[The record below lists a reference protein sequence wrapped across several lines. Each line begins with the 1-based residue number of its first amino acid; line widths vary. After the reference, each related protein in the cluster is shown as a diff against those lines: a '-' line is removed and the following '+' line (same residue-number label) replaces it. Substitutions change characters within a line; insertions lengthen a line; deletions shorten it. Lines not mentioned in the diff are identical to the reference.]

1 MRPLFLL
8 SLFAPAFALASAEGV
23 NPKATDLFEI
33 GGIPVSNSILTT
45 WILAVLIIIAV
56 RVLVGTPKIIP
67 NKGQAL
73 VENVASGLR
82 DALEPIVGKKMIGKT
97 FPVLCGF
104 FVFILLMNWSGLLPG
119 VGTLKYAPKI
129 QDSTFI
135 VAAGPARDEAVKLIK
150 AKHGEVIEQV
160 IDAKNSDSA
169 QSKQAAK
176 QQVRI
181 ADFGVG
187 FDEHS
192 KEVPAKNLLTKA
204 QFAELQKNDTDG
216 VINKHPGYTLDAI
229 RPANSDLNTTLALSI
244 LSFLAWTYFVLRYA
258 GLKALVFDLFGNK
271 ADKRELSMLM
281 WLMQGFIFLGVG
293 VIEVLSIA
301 SRLISLPF
309 RLYGNVFGGENLI
322 HTLGGIAPYV
332 VPAVA
337 GMLEVLVGLIQA
349 FVFTLLSA
357 VYIGLI
363 CNHDAGHDDEHAH

>member
-1 MRPLFLL
+1 MRPLFHLCLL
-8 SLFAPAFALASAEGV
+8 TPTLVFAAEDGV
-23 NPKATDLFEI
+23 KKTATDLFEI
-33 GGIPVSNSILTT
+33 GGIPISNSILTT
-45 WILAVLIIIAV
+45 WIIATLIIVAV
-56 RVLVGTPKIIP
+56 RLLVGTPKIIP

-119 VGTLKYAPKI
+119 VGTIKYLTA
-129 QDSTFI
+129 
-135 VAAGPARDEAVKLIK
+135 E
-150 AKHGEVIEQV
+150 HGWQ
-160 IDAKNSDSA
+160 
-169 QSKQAAK
+169 
-176 QQVRI
+176 
-181 ADFGVG
+181 
-187 FDEHS
+187 
-192 KEVPAKNLLTKA
+192 
-204 QFAELQKNDTDG
+204 
-216 VINKHPGYTLDAI
+216 DAI

-258 GLKALVFDLFGNK
+258 GFKALVFDLFGNK

-281 WLMQGFIFLGVG
+281 WLMLGFIFLGVG

-332 VPAVA
+332 VPAIA

>member
-119 VGTLKYAPKI
+119 VGTIKYMTA
-129 QDSTFI
+129 
-135 VAAGPARDEAVKLIK
+135 E
-150 AKHGEVIEQV
+150 HGWQ
-160 IDAKNSDSA
+160 
-169 QSKQAAK
+169 
-176 QQVRI
+176 
-181 ADFGVG
+181 
-187 FDEHS
+187 
-192 KEVPAKNLLTKA
+192 
-204 QFAELQKNDTDG
+204 
-216 VINKHPGYTLDAI
+216 DAI
-229 RPANSDLNTTLALSI
+229 RPANSDLNTTLALSV

-258 GLKALVFDLFGNK
+258 GIKALVFDLFGNK
-271 ADKRELSMLM
+271 ADKKELSFPM
-281 WLMQGFIFLGVG
+281 WLMLGFIFLGVG
-293 VIEVLSIA
+293 GIEVLSIA

-332 VPAVA
+332 IPAIA

>member
-119 VGTLKYAPKI
+119 VGTIKYMTA
-129 QDSTFI
+129 
-135 VAAGPARDEAVKLIK
+135 E
-150 AKHGEVIEQV
+150 HGWQ
-160 IDAKNSDSA
+160 
-169 QSKQAAK
+169 
-176 QQVRI
+176 
-181 ADFGVG
+181 
-187 FDEHS
+187 
-192 KEVPAKNLLTKA
+192 
-204 QFAELQKNDTDG
+204 
-216 VINKHPGYTLDAI
+216 DAI

-258 GLKALVFDLFGNK
+258 GIKALVFDLFGNK
-271 ADKRELSMLM
+271 ADKRELSFIM
-281 WLMQGFIFLGVG
+281 WLMLGFIFLGVG
-293 VIEVLSIA
+293 GIEVLSIA

-332 VPAVA
+332 VPAIA